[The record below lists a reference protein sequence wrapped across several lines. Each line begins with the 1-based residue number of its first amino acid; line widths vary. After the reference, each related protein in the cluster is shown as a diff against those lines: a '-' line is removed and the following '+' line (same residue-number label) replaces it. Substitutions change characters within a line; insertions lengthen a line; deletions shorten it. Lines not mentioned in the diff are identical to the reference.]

1 MNRLSN
7 INTNA
12 IPVDRRSFFGQGAT
26 GIGAAALA
34 AVLNPACGYSQD
46 VGAANGY
53 LEGGG
58 ILARP
63 HFTPRAKRVIYIFQ
77 AGGPA
82 QMELYDYKPQLARR
96 HGEELPAS
104 VRESQR
110 LTGFTSGQGE
120 YPVVASP
127 FKFRRHGE
135 CGMELSDLLPHLGTC
150 ADDIALVR
158 SMHTEAF
165 NHHPAQLM
173 LSTGVPRF
181 GRPSFGSWVLYG
193 LGNESKQLPGY
204 IVLTA
209 GRGASG
215 GTSNWTNGFLPS
227 TYQGVVLRNKG
238 EPVLNLSNPPGVSRE
253 VQAASLAAIQSL
265 NERQR
270 QRNGDDEIASRI
282 ASYELAFRMQM
293 AAPDVLDLSDESQ
306 STLDD
311 YGVDRP
317 EPTDVKSSLGGGPG
331 VYQSFAKNCV
341 LARRLVERGVRFV
354 TLMHASWDQHGSLHS
369 ALEYNARMA
378 DQPLAALLKDL
389 KSRGLLDSTLVV
401 FAGEFGRTPLAQ
413 GTDGRDHHPN
423 AFSVWMA
430 GGGVR
435 GGQVVGETDEFGWNP
450 IADPVHINDF
460 HATLLHLFG
469 LDHLRL
475 SKSFG
480 GLDLRLTN
488 VGGEVVRKLLA

>member
-1 MNRLSN
+1 MLGNTFEQSRRQFLTSSASGLGACAAFDLLSR
-7 INTNA
+7 
-12 IPVDRRSFFGQGAT
+12 DSAT
-26 GIGAAALA
+26 
-34 AVLNPACGYSQD
+34 
-46 VGAANGY
+46 ANEPPHSLTG
-53 LEGGG
+53 
-58 ILARP
+58 RPP
-63 HFTPRAKRVIYIFQ
+63 HFLGRAKQCIFVYA
-77 AGGPA
+77 AGGPS
-82 QMELYDYKPQLARR
+82 QFELFDPKPLLNERNGESLPESFTKNVRFAFIKKDAKLLGSRR
-96 HGEELPAS
+96 NFAP
-104 VRESQR
+104 R
-110 LTGFTSGQGE
+110 GQ
-120 YPVVASP
+120 
-127 FKFRRHGE
+127 
-135 CGMELSDLLPHLGTC
+135 CGTELSDLLPHLSNC
-150 ADDIALVR
+150 VDDIALVR

-193 LGNESKQLPGY
+193 LGNESQQLPGY

-238 EPVLNLSNPPGVSRE
+238 EPVLNLNNPPGVSRE
-253 VQAASLAAIQSL
+253 VQAASLKAIRSL
-265 NERQR
+265 NQR
-270 QRNGDDEIASRI
+270 QQDRLGDDEIASRI

-293 AAPDVLDLSDESQ
+293 AAPDVLDLSDETQ
-306 STLDD
+306 STLQA
-311 YGVDRP
+311 YGVDRS
-317 EPTDVKSSLGGGPG
+317 EPTDVKSSIGGGPG
-331 VYQSFAKNCV
+331 VYQSFARNCV

-378 DQPLAALLKDL
+378 DQPLAALLQDL
-389 KSRGLLDSTLVV
+389 KARGLLDSTLVV

-423 AFSVWMA
+423 AFSAWMA
-430 GGGVR
+430 GGGIR
-435 GGQVVGETDEFGWNP
+435 GGQVVGKTDEFGWNP
-450 IADPVHINDF
+450 IEDPVHINDF

-469 LDHLRL
+469 FDHTRL
-475 SKSFG
+475 SKTFG

-488 VGGEVVRKLLA
+488 VGGHVVDQLIA